1 MVPHAE
7 IFLTQQS
14 VSDAHTV
21 DNTEVRQQNTIQ
33 VQAGQT
39 IPPKG
44 QAALVG
50 RLILYYIL
58 YLILNRSVQI
68 QDFHTIKI
76 ILNLC

>member
-1 MVPHAE
+1 MVPHTE

-44 QAALVG
+44 QAA

-68 QDFHTIKI
+68 QDFQTIKI
-76 ILNLC
+76 ILILC

>member
-21 DNTEVRQQNTIQ
+21 DNTEVTIQ

-50 RLILYYIL
+50 RLILYYIIYYIL
-58 YLILNRSVQI
+58 Y
-68 QDFHTIKI
+68 
-76 ILNLC
+76 

>member
-44 QAALVG
+44 QAAPVG
-50 RLILYYIL
+50 R
-58 YLILNRSVQI
+58 LILNRSVQI
-68 QDFHTIKI
+68 QDFQTIKI